1 MNWQIY
7 IKGFRAF
14 LQVEKSMPANTVDAY
29 ERDVSKLRDFALN
42 SGVTHPENVNLAL
55 LQDFVAALHELGL
68 EASSQSRI
76 ISGIRAFYNYLILEN
91 EIKSDPTELLEMPKI
106 GRKLPD
112 VLSQDEILKI
122 LQSFDLSLPN
132 GERNKAILEL
142 LYGCGLRVSELV
154 NLKLSDLYFN
164 EGFIKVT
171 GKGDKQRL
179 VPAGREAIHQVT
191 RYIKEIR
198 VHQKAEKA
206 AADIVFLNNRG
217 TGLTRA
223 MIFNIVKNQVILA
236 GINKSISPHTLRHSF
251 ATHLV
256 EGGADLRSVQE
267 MLGHASI
274 TTTEIY
280 THIDREY
287 LRMNIL
293 KYHPRQFMD

>member
-1 MNWQIY
+1 M
-7 IKGFRAF
+7 
-14 LQVEKSMPANTVDAY
+14 QVEKSMPANTVNAY

-42 SGVTHPENVNLAL
+42 SGVSHPENVNLAM

-154 NLKLSDLYFN
+154 HLKLSDLYFN

-191 RYIKEIR
+191 RYVREIR
-198 VHQKAEKA
+198 VHQRAEKT

-223 MIFNIVKNQVILA
+223 MIFNIVKNQVKLA

>member
-1 MNWQIY
+1 M
-7 IKGFRAF
+7 
-14 LQVEKSMPANTVDAY
+14 QVEKSMPANTVNAY
-29 ERDVSKLRDFALN
+29 ERDVSKLRDFALD
-42 SGVTHPENVNLAL
+42 SGVTHPENVNLSL

-76 ISGIRAFYNYLILEN
+76 ISGIRAFYNFLILEN

-112 VLSQDEILKI
+112 VLTQAEILKI

-132 GERNKAILEL
+132 SERNKAIVEL

-154 NLKLSDLYFN
+154 HLKLSDLYFS

-191 RYIKEIR
+191 RYVKEIR
-198 VHQKAEKA
+198 VNQKAEKT

-223 MIFNIVKNQVILA
+223 MIFNIVKNQVKLA